1 MEINMDIIVHRGT
14 KQVGGCVT
22 EIRTGEARIFIDLG
36 SELPDAHGDTPLE
49 TLSIDGVTQG
59 VKNCDGVFFTHYHG
73 DHIGMISHVMPQVP
87 LYMGKATKDIHLAVQ
102 NRINHGHIPEDD
114 RIGTFQAGEVI
125 QLRNLSVTPF
135 LVDHSAY
142 DAYMFLIEAEG
153 KKILHTGDFR
163 THGFR
168 GKGVVPM
175 LRKYVGQVDVLIIE
189 GTSLSHD
196 GLHTVSESQLQRKA
210 KELLSSYKYVFV
222 ICPST
227 NIDRI
232 ASFHEA
238 TPRGKYFLCDAY
250 QNVILEIARKYG
262 EGHSSLY
269 SFKKALVYNKNLEE
283 KADRSGFCMMV
294 RSSGRFL
301 EILKKYRENHNSE
314 CLLIYSMWDGYLRQ
328 SGNVLQSLLN
338 GFQNTIQLHTSGHAT
353 NQAIVEV
360 CNTVRPMQAIIP
372 IHTFN
377 PTKFDG
383 LGLPFHI
390 ELLSDGQVFEV
401 K

>member
-1 MEINMDIIVHRGT
+1 MMMNIIVHRGT
-14 KQVGGCVT
+14 KQIGGCVT
-22 EIRTGEARIFIDLG
+22 EISTEETRVFIDLG
-36 SELPDAHGDTPLE
+36 SELPDKNGNTPLE

-59 VKNCDGVFFTHYHG
+59 AKNCEGVFFTHYHG
-73 DHIGMISHVMPQVP
+73 DHVGMISHIMPQIP
-87 LYMGKATKDIHLAVQ
+87 LYMGQAAKDIYLAFQ
-102 NRINHGHIPEDD
+102 NRINHNQVSVNDQI
-114 RIGTFQAGEVI
+114 RTFQAGEEI
-125 QLRNLSVTPF
+125 QLKNLSITPF
-135 LVDHSAY
+135 LVDHSAF
-142 DAYMFLIEAEG
+142 DAYMFLIKAEG

-189 GTSLSHD
+189 GTSLSND
-196 GLHTVSESQLQRKA
+196 DLHTMSEYQLQLQA

-222 ICPST
+222 ICSST

-238 TPRGKYFLCDAY
+238 TPRGKYFLCDSY
-250 QNVILEIARKYG
+250 QKEIIEIARKYG
-262 EGHSSLY
+262 GMHTFLY

-283 KADRSGFCMMV
+283 KVDRSGFCMMV
-294 RSSGRFL
+294 RGSSRFL
-301 EILKKYRENHNSE
+301 GTLKKYRENHNSE
-314 CLLIYSMWDGYLRQ
+314 CLLIYSMWDGYLQ
-328 SGNVLQSLLN
+328 KSNNVLQSLMD
-338 GFQNTIQLHTSGHAT
+338 GFQNTIHLHTSGHAT
-353 NQAIVEV
+353 NKAIIEV
-360 CNTVRPMQAIIP
+360 CNTVRPMRVIIP

-377 PTKFDG
+377 PTMFDV

-390 ELLSDGQVFEV
+390 EHLTDGQVFEV

>member
-1 MEINMDIIVHRGT
+1 
-14 KQVGGCVT
+14 K
-22 EIRTGEARIFIDLG
+22 A
-36 SELPDAHGDTPLE
+36 GD
-49 TLSIDGVTQG
+49 D
-59 VKNCDGVFFTHYHG
+59 
-73 DHIGMISHVMPQVP
+73 
-87 LYMGKATKDIHLAVQ
+87 
-102 NRINHGHIPEDD
+102 
-114 RIGTFQAGEVI
+114 I
-125 QLRNLSVTPF
+125 QLGNFSVTPF

-142 DAYMFLIEAEG
+142 DSYMFLIKAEG

-168 GKGVVPM
+168 GKGVLPM
-175 LRKYVGQVDVLIIE
+175 LRKYVGPVDVLIIE
-189 GTSLSHD
+189 GTSLSND
-196 GLHTVSESQLQRKA
+196 GLPSVSESQLQHKA

-250 QNVILEIARKYG
+250 QKDIIEIARKHG
-262 EGHSSLY
+262 GVHSSLY
-269 SFKKALVYNKNLEE
+269 SFRKALVYNRFLEE
-283 KADRSGFCMMV
+283 KAERAGFCMMV
-294 RSSGRFL
+294 RTSGRFL
-301 EILKKYRENHNSE
+301 ETLKKYRENHNSE

-328 SGNVLQSLLN
+328 SGNVSQSLMD
-338 GFQNTIQLHTSGHAT
+338 GFQNSIHLHTSGHAT

-360 CNTVRPMQAIIP
+360 CSTVRPTRAIIP
-372 IHTFN
+372 IHTFS
-377 PTKFDG
+377 PAKFAG

-390 ELLSDGQVFEV
+390 EHLSDGQVFEV